1 MVLECIMFPRV
12 ICPRNPF
19 MVEHLGGR
27 GFHERHFGK
36 LWCRSDKT
44 GAAPLCDALK
54 ETWSL
59 VLGRVSPTVLVQ
71 FTHKFSTFIA
81 LSQPMVRVGL
91 CHPLSFMH

>member
-1 MVLECIMFPRV
+1 MMLEYIMFPQV

-27 GFHERHFGK
+27 GFHERGFGK
-36 LWCRSDKT
+36 RWCRSDKT
-44 GAAPLCDALK
+44 RAAPLCDALK
-54 ETWSL
+54 ETGSL

-71 FTHKFSTFIA
+71 FTHKSSTSTA